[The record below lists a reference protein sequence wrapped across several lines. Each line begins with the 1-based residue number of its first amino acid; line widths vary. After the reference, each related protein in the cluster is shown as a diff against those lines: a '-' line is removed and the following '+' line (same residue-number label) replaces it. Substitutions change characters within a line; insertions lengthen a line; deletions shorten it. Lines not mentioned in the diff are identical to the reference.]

1 MCFIKR
7 ITNKIDFLRMKKR
20 EKKMLTFLIPTVL
33 ICVFLIY
40 YFPIYGIIWVSDDK
54 LLAIGDKIYA
64 VISPFTLAPI
74 IVEIFLLG
82 IFIFYTNLIL
92 RIIFGIMYIVSF
104 FLSLVALMGYRSIS
118 DLRFWAIQI
127 VIIIPVI
134 AVKVMEKS
142 C

>member
-1 MCFIKR
+1 MCFIRR

-20 EKKMLTFLIPTVL
+20 EKKILTFLIPTVL

>member
-20 EKKMLTFLIPTVL
+20 EKKILTFLIPTVL

>member
-1 MCFIKR
+1 MCFIRR

>member
-40 YFPIYGIIWVSDDK
+40 YFPIYGIIWISDDK
-54 LLAIGDKIYA
+54 LLAMGDKIYA

-104 FLSLVALMGYRSIS
+104 FFSLVALMGYRSIS